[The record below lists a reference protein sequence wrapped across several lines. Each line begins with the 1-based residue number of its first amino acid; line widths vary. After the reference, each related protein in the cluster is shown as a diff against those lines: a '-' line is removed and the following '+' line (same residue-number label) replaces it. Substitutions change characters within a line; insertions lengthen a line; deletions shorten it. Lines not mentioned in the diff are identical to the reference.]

1 MNSHDV
7 FKFAGEIAVDCL
19 KRVCAGMGLPYAE
32 KGVIGRIKQKLTS
45 WRAGTASD
53 PAPTWASLLTFSV
66 IDPLILVRQVRNGD
80 AHYSVEQ
87 LRSLLSADGEGLITV
102 TMDAARGQFGGLG
115 GRSLSDVITS
125 ALGEAAPLPTF
136 PAAAVPAQ
144 WWRLFWVLSEE
155 VRLEGEDGE
164 EAG

>member
-1 MNSHDV
+1 MMQLKARMNSHDA

-53 PAPTWASLLTFSV
+53 PAPTWAPLLTGSIIDQLV
-66 IDPLILVRQVRNGD
+66 IVRQVRNGD

-87 LRSLLSADGEGLITV
+87 LRSLLSQAADGEGLITV
-102 TMDAARGQFGGLG
+102 TMDAARGQLEG
-115 GRSLSDVITS
+115 
-125 ALGEAAPLPTF
+125 
-136 PAAAVPAQ
+136 
-144 WWRLFWVLSEE
+144 
-155 VRLEGEDGE
+155 LEGE
-164 EAG
+164 ASATSSHPH